1 MNRTDTDPDDGVKQ
15 LLARIKSGEMVTP
28 DDDRNAAAA
37 TRDGFVEQDPKGHLT
52 LTMRGKHLVDG

>member
-1 MNRTDTDPDDGVKQ
+1 MDRTDTDPDDGVMQ
-15 LLARIKSGEMVTP
+15 LLSRIKGGEMIAP
-28 DDDRNAAAA
+28 DDDHSAASA